1 MLQETEDYSSPQ
13 VQLSLPK
20 TVLEEVSK
28 LAIIAW
34 KQLPSS
40 EIKTSFLSN
49 IKQAAM
55 EPYEEFV
62 AKLEENISKM
72 ITNPE
77 VADILLKQLAFE
89 KMQIQPVKP
98 S

>member
-1 MLQETEDYSSPQ
+1 
-13 VQLSLPK
+13 
-20 TVLEEVSK
+20 
-28 LAIIAW
+28 
-34 KQLPSS
+34 
-40 EIKTSFLSN
+40 
-49 IKQAAM
+49 M

-62 AKLEENISKM
+62 AKLEENILKM

-89 KMQIQPVKP
+89 NAIPTCQALLRPI